1 MLDVDK
7 TSSLKWVPLPKS
19 QGFLV
24 GIIALIEIFNFD
36 FYDSQMYLWASLV
49 AQMIKNLPTM

>member
-7 TSSLKWVPLPKS
+7 TSSLKQVPLPKS
-19 QGFLV
+19 QGFIV

>member
-7 TSSLKWVPLPKS
+7 TSSLKQVPLPKS